1 MVLDPLL
8 PISPKVIKSNAVG
21 FGVDDGEDFL
31 TKFDKLS
38 RVQLA
43 LKDGVL
49 DPLTVVKTDLC
60 DASQAALSSICDGRD
75 VVGE

>member
-1 MVLDPLL
+1 MVLDSLL
-8 PISPKVIKSNAVG
+8 PVSPKMIKPNAVG

-38 RVQLA
+38 RIKLA

-49 DPLTVVKTDLC
+49 DPLAVVQTDLC
-60 DASQAALSSICDGRD
+60 DASQATLSSLGHGRD
-75 VVGE
+75 VVGQ